1 MSDLTTRTRIGN
13 TVNTELLKEFKQLS
27 KDTKI
32 PMSRLLDEAIEDLL
46 KKYKNRSKPRCC
58 HESHGDLKY

>member
-32 PMSRLLDEAIEDLL
+32 PMSRLLDEAIDDLL
-46 KKYKNRSKPRCC
+46 KKYKK
-58 HESHGDLKY
+58 D

>member
-13 TVNTELLKEFKQLS
+13 AVNTDLLKEFKQLS

-46 KKYKNRSKPRCC
+46 KKYKNR
-58 HESHGDLKY
+58 

>member
-13 TVNTELLKEFKQLS
+13 TINTELLKEFKQLS

-46 KKYKNRSKPRCC
+46 KKYKK
-58 HESHGDLKY
+58 D

>member
-46 KKYKNRSKPRCC
+46 KKYKK
-58 HESHGDLKY
+58 D

>member
-13 TVNTELLKEFKQLS
+13 TINTELLKEFKQLS

-46 KKYKNRSKPRCC
+46 KKYKKDQKPRCC
-58 HESHGDLKY
+58 HD

>member
-46 KKYKNRSKPRCC
+46 KKYKNRSTHRC
-58 HESHGDLKY
+58 SHDSRG

>member
-46 KKYKNRSKPRCC
+46 KKYKNR
-58 HESHGDLKY
+58 

>member
-13 TVNTELLKEFKQLS
+13 TINTELLKEFKQLS

-46 KKYKNRSKPRCC
+46 KKYKNR
-58 HESHGDLKY
+58 